1 MDKNL
6 IEWRKSVASWLRLE
20 LTALVTNQT
29 GNTPATLPAKI
40 FAVIFGTFLGLALVK
55 FATPSVMDK
64 FVESPTTGLEWLVF
78 TWPSK
83 FAYPLVGLL
92 IVAGLFAVRMKS
104 VAPRWLMLMP
114 VAWLMWQFLA
124 GTQSVDSKLT
134 DGVLAHFVVCTIC
147 FYLGVLCLNRDGLG
161 AYLLWPVAIA
171 FGWMLYTGFDQHF
184 GGLQRTRDY
193 FWTYIYPALPSVP
206 PEYIKKMSSNRIF
219 STVFYP
225 NAFAGA
231 LLMLLPPLLA
241 WFWQAKERL
250 TVGARSFL
258 CGVLGA
264 GAAACLYWSGS
275 KGGWLLALLVGLV
288 LLLHQEFPKRLK
300 LILVCVLLVAGGA
313 GFYWKNQAYIE
324 RGSTSVAARFDYWR
338 AAIQT
343 AVSKPVFGSGP
354 GTFAIAYQAVKKP
367 ESEMARLTHNDYLQQ
382 ASDSGFAGLIT
393 YAAFIGGMLW
403 VTYRRLDWRKTP
415 VACGVWLGLAAWAV
429 QSAFEF
435 TLYVPSLAWTAFAFA
450 GWLLGSTRETIRQSP
465 SPASN
470 LPPR

>member
-20 LTALVTNQT
+20 LTPPVTNQT
-29 GNTPATLPAKI
+29 GNAPATLPAKI

-367 ESEMARLTHNDYLQQ
+367 ESEMARLAHNDYLQQ
-382 ASDSGFAGLIT
+382 ASDSGFPGLIT
-393 YAAFIGGMLW
+393 YAAFVGGMLW

-450 GWLLGSTRETIRQSP
+450 GWLLGSTREP
-465 SPASN
+465 KLN
-470 LPPR
+470 LLHCTPNQKV